1 MDEDKKQIIL
11 QAATFLFLK
20 KGIQGTKMVD
30 IAVEAGIAKG
40 TVYLYYKNKE
50 ELFRDVT
57 KKMMDDFLDELAQK
71 VGTGTVFER
80 LLRITTYELKV
91 ARRNRQYAR
100 FFLTNP
106 DLVKQYEVEIKDF
119 MRRYTDFLSEV
130 LGIGPA
136 AERSKIMLAYQGMLQ
151 LFKWKTIND
160 DVSDEEMQ
168 ETARFIVKTF
178 LHGVILQSQ

>member
-30 IAVEAGIAKG
+30 VALEAGIAKG

-50 ELFRDVT
+50 ELFRDVM
-57 KKMMDDFLDELAQK
+57 KKMMDDFLGELAEK
-71 VGTGTVFER
+71 VGVGTISER
-80 LLRITTYELKV
+80 MFRITTYELKV
-91 ARRNRQYAR
+91 VRRNRQYAR

-119 MRRYTDFLSEV
+119 MHRYTNFLSDV
-130 LGIGPA
+130 LELGPNA
-136 AERSKIMLAYQGMLQ
+136 DKTKIILAYQGMLQ
-151 LFKWKTIND
+151 LFKWKTLNED
-160 DVSDEEMQ
+160 ESDKEIQ
-168 ETARFIVKTF
+168 ETARFIVATF
-178 LHGVILQSQ
+178 LHGIIPYSR